1 MQATARDSVHPWQ
14 FGLVVLAAITPLAP
28 LIAWSGPGYTTLS
41 LAFVT
46 AGVVAIPL
54 LLHARPSGFGWS
66 IGFISAL
73 LLPWS
78 FVGAMAGMF
87 FFFPSLLQLLLAA
100 GADPR
105 RRPTAAKVM
114 AGAGLLLSAA
124 VLTLFL
130 NE

>member
-1 MQATARDSVHPWQ
+1 MRATARDSVHPWQ

-28 LIAWSGPGYTTLS
+28 LIAWSRQGYTTLF

-46 AGVVAIPL
+46 AGVVAVPL
-54 LLHARPSGFGWS
+54 LLHARPSGFGWF
-66 IGFISAL
+66 IGLISAPL
-73 LLPWS
+73 LLWS

-87 FFFPSLLQLLLAA
+87 LFLPSMLQLLLAA

-130 NE
+130 RD